1 MSFGAACVPA
11 VGTPGRPSATFHE
24 PARLDPPDSAP
35 EGIPIVTSQRTLW
48 LAAPRGFCA
57 GVDRAIDIVDMA
69 LQVYGA
75 PIYVRHEIVHNRH
88 VVEDLR
94 LKGAIFTDDLADVP
108 AGAVVIFSAHG
119 VSPAVRAEARERGL
133 RALDATCPL
142 VTKVHLEALRYAKDG
157 YSIVMIGHRQHVE
170 VIGTMGEA
178 PEAIVVC
185 ETVAEVEALEL
196 PDPSRVAYITQTTLS
211 LDDCAAMVAALKR
224 RYPLVKEPTKDDICY
239 ATQNRQNAV
248 KVMAPK
254 CATVLVVGA
263 PASSNANRLV
273 EVAAVLGSKAYL
285 IESAED
291 IQPEWLVGDVGL
303 TAGASTPEEIVQACV
318 RRVCELG
325 DFKVEEFRLVE
336 ERIMFPLPGELLNAA
351 ARKGV
356 AVAAGNERAAERAA
370 VEFKITHH

>member
-1 MSFGAACVPA
+1 M
-11 VGTPGRPSATFHE
+11 
-24 PARLDPPDSAP
+24 
-35 EGIPIVTSQRTLW
+35 SQRTLF

-94 LKGAIFTDDLADVP
+94 RKGAIFTDDLADVP
-108 AGAVVIFSAHG
+108 TGAVVIFSAHG
-119 VSPAVRAEARERGL
+119 VSPAVRAEAKARGL

-170 VIGTMGEA
+170 VIGTLGEA
-178 PEAIVVC
+178 PEAIVIC

-196 PDPSRVAYITQTTLS
+196 PNPEKVAYITQTTLS
-211 LDDCAAMVAALKR
+211 LDDCAAMVGALKR
-224 RYPLVKEPTKDDICY
+224 KYPAVKEPTKDDICY

-254 CATVLVVGA
+254 CTTVLVVGA

-273 EVAAVLGSKAYL
+273 EVAAALGSKAHL

-291 IQPEWLVGDVGL
+291 IQPEWLIGDIGL
-303 TAGASTPEEIVQACV
+303 TAGASTPEAIVQACV
-318 RRVCELG
+318 DRVCALG
-325 DFKVEEFRLVE
+325 DFRLEEFRLVE
-336 ERIMFPLPGELLNAA
+336 ERIMFPLPGELLHAA
-351 ARKGV
+351 AQKGV

-370 VEFKITHH
+370 AEFRITHH

>member
-1 MSFGAACVPA
+1 MTD
-11 VGTPGRPSATFHE
+11 TP
-24 PARLDPPDSAP
+24 
-35 EGIPIVTSQRTLW
+35 RTLW

-57 GVDRAIDIVDMA
+57 GVDRAIDIVEMA

-94 LKGAIFTDDLADVP
+94 RKGAVFTDDLADVP
-108 AGAVVIFSAHG
+108 EGAVVIFSAHG
-119 VSPAVRAEARERGL
+119 VSPAVREEARARRL

-142 VTKVHLEALRYAKDG
+142 VTKVHLEALRHAREG
-157 YSIVMIGHRQHVE
+157 YSIVLVGHREHVE
-170 VIGTMGEA
+170 VIGTLGEA
-178 PEAIVVC
+178 PDAIVVC
-185 ETVAEVEALEL
+185 ESVDEVERLEL
-196 PDPSRVAYITQTTLS
+196 PDPDRVAYITQTTLS
-211 LDDCAAMVAALKR
+211 LDDCAAIVGALKR
-224 RYPLVKEPTKDDICY
+224 RFPNVKEPAKDDICY

-273 EVAAVLGSKAYL
+273 EVAAALGAGAHL

-291 IQPEWLVGDVGL
+291 IRPEWLTGDVGL
-303 TAGASTPEEIVQACV
+303 TAGASTPEDVVQACV

-325 DFKVEEFRLVE
+325 SFRVEPFQLVE
-336 ERIMFPLPGELLNAA
+336 ERIMFPLPGELLAVA
-351 ARKGV
+351 QAKGV
-356 AVAAGNERAAERAA
+356 SVGAGNERAAERAA
-370 VEFKITHH
+370 AEFRITHH